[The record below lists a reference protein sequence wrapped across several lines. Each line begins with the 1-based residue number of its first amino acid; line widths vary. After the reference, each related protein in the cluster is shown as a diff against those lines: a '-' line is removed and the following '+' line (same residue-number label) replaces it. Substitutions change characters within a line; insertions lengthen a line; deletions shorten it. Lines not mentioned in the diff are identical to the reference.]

1 MCLSQE
7 YSIATVCE
15 VLNYPRSQVYYEP
28 QPVKDE
34 TEIKALIVKL
44 CGQHPTYGYRR
55 ITAMLKRQG
64 YEINHKRVARLMRA
78 LGLVGKPP
86 VKRKRTTNSNHGFNR
101 YPNLVMNLVIE
112 RPDQVWVGD
121 ITYIRLQQE
130 FVYLAVLM
138 DVFTRSI
145 RGWHL
150 ARSMDVSLTITALN
164 KGLARGR
171 PEIHHTDQ
179 GVQYAANEY
188 VRLLQQHEVELSMA
202 EVGQAWQNGYAERLM
217 RTVKEEEVDLS
228 EYRNFTEAYEQIEQF
243 LEDVYMKRRIHSSL
257 GYLTPDEYER
267 KWNEQKKEDVI

>member
-1 MCLSQE
+1 MQLSQE
-7 YSIATVCE
+7 YPIATLCE
-15 VLNYPRSQVYYEP
+15 VLNYSRSQVYYKP
-28 QPVKDE
+28 RAATDE
-34 TEIKALIVKL
+34 TEIKAAIVKL
-44 CGQHPTYGYRR
+44 CGQHPMYGYRR

-64 YEINHKRVARLMRA
+64 HEINHKRVSRLMREM
-78 LGLVGKPP
+78 GLVGKAV
-86 VKRKRTTNSNHGFNR
+86 VKRKRTTNSNHPFKR
-101 YPNLVMNLVIE
+101 YPNLMMNLAVE

-188 VRLLQQHEVELSMA
+188 VRLLHQHGVKLSMA

-217 RTVKEEEVDLS
+217 RTIKEEEVDLS

-243 LEDVYMKRRIHSSL
+243 LENVYMKKRIHSSL
-257 GYLTPDEYER
+257 NYLTPDEYEK
-267 KWNEQKKEDVI
+267 KWNKQQKKNVI